1 MTEEQQK
8 PVIKITDHY
17 FTDDEII
24 RMIKDSFL
32 LPGNMYDIGKD
43 DVGFYWRRE
52 TEI

>member
-17 FTDDEII
+17 FTDEEII

-32 LPGNMYDIGKD
+32 FPAIMYNVGKD
-43 DVGFYWRRE
+43 EKGFYYRTE